1 MLTQFAF
8 IYRGV
13 QYMLFDKGIRIEFEQ
28 VLRNVVLACLPDLV
42 QAKNAGPMRWFNMLV
57 SYTSTAS
64 SQVAIGLSCVSQLL
78 NVANEMANRWNPYT
92 SVLRTRFGLYG
103 LPFEPDL
110 FDTELPISSKVTAA
124 PGSLSSIIK
133 TAASA
138 QNSVIDFKKFC
149 SGGEWI
155 YFGNHVRNS

>member
-1 MLTQFAF
+1 MQ
-8 IYRGV
+8 
-13 QYMLFDKGIRIEFEQ
+13 FDKGIRIEFELA
-28 VLRNVVLACLPDLV
+28 LRNAVLVCLPDLV

-64 SQVAIGLSCVSQLL
+64 SQVPIGLSCVSQLL
-78 NVANEMANRWNPYT
+78 KVANEMADRWNPYT

-110 FDTELPISSKVTAA
+110 FDTELPLSSKLPAT

-133 TAASA
+133 TAASS
-138 QNSVIDFKKFC
+138 QNSVIDLKKFC
-149 SGGEWI
+149 SGGE
-155 YFGNHVRNS
+155 